1 MKINW
6 DAVNG
11 AFGSFANFASDC
23 KDSDYD
29 VDGGFW
35 DDIGKSNSL
44 FKILLLYSTKKAV
57 ESIYV
62 FSNGAFYNSQAK

>member
-35 DDIGKSNSL
+35 DDIGKSNSNS
-44 FKILLLYSTKKAV
+44 K
-57 ESIYV
+57 
-62 FSNGAFYNSQAK
+62 FYY